1 MQNQY
6 NNYLKR
12 QKQQPINNF
21 KEKVRNSLNGKTVN
35 NTTMPNTTQ
44 AKIQNKVKAMTPT
57 TGTSTNTIGS
67 GSASGVVTPVQ
78 ISNNINAKPIIPNAS
93 QTPLNASEGTPV
105 ITTPVEANQTQ
116 PVNSEGVG
124 GAGLMSLS
132 DVNSSLAV
140 TPEAISGY
148 SVNPKAR
155 TASANSNQRSLVYNP
170 LDPNAIVP
178 GTGGMTQ
185 AEYEAEAKRKQE
197 AGIAL
202 DNPELYNKYVNQSTP
217 YKLAEQILQS
227 QKEQA
232 DKGWQLQEQM
242 FQQQQE
248 ALNKQYEQS
257 KLEAENA
264 YKQAVD
270 TLNEQKY
277 NQMEELNISGTNR
290 GIQYSPQQLGLEN
303 VANINHNKNLV
314 ETSNKRNELLNKLQ
328 IEMNN
333 SLAQL
338 NMSHLQNYNDY
349 QNKLNSYQV
358 DYYEKLMN
366 WNREDNKTEDERA
379 WEQKLLEEKRKWEEA
394 QAQKDKEF
402 QQMMQ
407 ELQNKFDK
415 EQQDSQNSWQSG
427 ENALD
432 RDHQSNESALDRE
445 HDKTLANM
453 GRSGG
458 GYSGYS
464 RGYSRGYSGYSRS
477 YNPYSRGY
485 YGGYQNYDGGMPEV
499 SSAYLED
506 EIAQQA
512 VDNNFKRLSTDA
524 YNAVDSGGV
533 YDLMERAGFYD
544 EFTSPMY
551 NAYYGLNNTV
561 DERLNNTRETA
572 LKHLINK
579 SVARS
584 TNGAYN
590 IGDTVYQ
597 HRSPL
602 RQSYIDEVNRTKE
615 RTKAKVM
622 NRFSNDNFAQMKQ
635 NYKANTDKMYNEIMD
650 KNYKSKYASTEKKEN
665 KTVKRPNKITTKYQT
680 ASERVKSSAKN
691 KSTTKIPKK
700 PSTEKKKYQTS
711 VQKVS
716 SAKNSSKK
724 TTTKKTAT
732 KKVDFKSSA
741 KKTTSSSSKK
751 KYTTSV
757 QKVTS
762 NNKKTTTK
770 KKSFLDKVK
779 KKLFKK

>member
-67 GSASGVVTPVQ
+67 GSASGVSTPVQ
-78 ISNNINAKPIIPNAS
+78 TPNNINSRAVTPNAS

-116 PVNSEGVG
+116 PTNAEGVG

-132 DVNSSLAV
+132 DVNSALAV
-140 TPEAISGY
+140 TPEATSGY
-148 SVNPKAR
+148 SVNPNAR
-155 TASANSNQRSLVYNP
+155 TINASANQRGLVYNP

-185 AEYEAEAKRKQE
+185 AEYEAEAKRKLE

-202 DNPELYNKYVNQSTP
+202 DNPELYNKYTNQSTP

-232 DKGWQLQEQM
+232 NKGWQLQEQM

-264 YKQAVD
+264 YKQSVD

-277 NQMEELNISGTNR
+277 NQMEELNVSGTNR

-338 NMSHLQNYNDY
+338 NMGHLQNYNDY
-349 QNKLNSYQV
+349 QNKLNGYQT
-358 DYYEKLMN
+358 DYFEKLMN
-366 WNREDNKTEDERA
+366 WNREDNKEQSNRD
-379 WEQKLLEEKRKWEEA
+379 WEQKLLEEKRAWEEA

-415 EQQDSQNSWQSG
+415 EQQNSQNNWQSG

-432 RDHQSNESALDRE
+432 RE
-445 HDKTLANM
+445 HDKEM
-453 GRSGG
+453 SKGRSGG
-458 GYSGYS
+458 GGYS
-464 RGYSRGYSGYSRS
+464 RGGYGGYSRGYSRS

-485 YGGYQNYDGGMPEV
+485 YNGWDSYDGGEV
-499 SSAYLED
+499 NAETLND
-506 EIAQQA
+506 EITQQA
-512 VDNNFKRLSTDA
+512 VDNKFKQLSTDV
-524 YNAVDSGGV
+524 YNAVDTGGV
-533 YDLMERAGFYD
+533 YDLMERASIYND
-544 EFTSPMY
+544 SVSPMY
-551 NAYYGLNNTV
+551 NAYYGLNKTV

-584 TNGAYN
+584 TNGSYN

-597 HRSPL
+597 HKSPL
-602 RQSYIDEVNRTKE
+602 RKDYIDKVKKTQEK
-615 RTKAKVM
+615 TKAKVM
-622 NRFSNDNFAQMKQ
+622 NRFSNDNFAKMKQ
-635 NYKANTDKMYNEIMD
+635 NHKANVESIHNDIMNGS
-650 KNYKSKYASTEKKEN
+650 KNKNSKN
-665 KTVKRPNKITTKYQT
+665 KTSKQKEKNAKKQEKVKAQQKKRVEINKNFG
-680 ASERVKSSAKN
+680 AKN
-691 KSTTKIPKK
+691 QAYIKK
-700 PSTEKKKYQTS
+700 QMAEKKKQ
-711 VQKVS
+711 QEK
-716 SAKNSSKK
+716 
-724 TTTKKTAT
+724 TKK
-732 KKVDFKSSA
+732 FK
-741 KKTTSSSSKK
+741 
-751 KYTTSV
+751 
-757 QKVTS
+757 
-762 NNKKTTTK
+762 
-770 KKSFLDKVK
+770 DKVK
-779 KKLFKK
+779 KTVKKIFKKK

>member
-35 NTTMPNTTQ
+35 NTTMPNTAQ
-44 AKIQNKVKAMTPT
+44 ANIQNKVKAMTPT
-57 TGTSTNTIGS
+57 NGTSTIGS

-78 ISNNINAKPIIPNAS
+78 TPNNINAKPITPNAP
-93 QTPLNASEGTPV
+93 QTPLNALEGTPV
-105 ITTPVEANQTQ
+105 ITTPVETNQTQ
-116 PVNSEGVG
+116 PINAEGVG

-132 DVNSSLAV
+132 DVNSALAV
-140 TPEAISGY
+140 TPEATSGY

-155 TASANSNQRSLVYNP
+155 TTNASANQRSLVYNP

-407 ELQNKFDK
+407 EMQNKFDK
-415 EQQDSQNSWQSG
+415 EQQNSQNSWQSG

-432 RDHQSNESALDRE
+432 RE
-445 HDKTLANM
+445 HDKNM
-453 GRSGG
+453 ASKSRSGG

-464 RGYSRGYSGYSRS
+464 RRGYSGYSRS

-485 YGGYQNYDGGMPEV
+485 YNGWDSYDGGEV
-499 SSAYLED
+499 SSKTLDD
-506 EIAQQA
+506 EITQQA
-512 VDNNFKRLSTDA
+512 VDNKFKQLSTDV
-524 YNAVDSGGV
+524 YNAVDTGGV
-533 YDLMERAGFYD
+533 YDLMERASIYNDFV
-544 EFTSPMY
+544 SPMY
-551 NAYYGLNNTV
+551 DTYYGLNKTV

-572 LKHLINK
+572 LKHLVNK

-597 HRSPL
+597 HKSPL
-602 RQSYIDEVNRTKE
+602 RKEYIDKVKKTQE
-615 RTKAKVM
+615 RTKNEVYQKFSKNPKTKFDSKNRANVESIHEKV
-622 NRFSNDNFAQMKQ
+622 
-635 NYKANTDKMYNEIMD
+635 MD
-650 KNYKSKYASTEKKEN
+650 KNHKSKYASTEKKNKTSKQQEINKKFGEKNVAHIKKQQAKQKEKNAKKQEN
-665 KTVKRPNKITTKYQT
+665 KAKKQEKAKAQQKKRIEINKKFG
-680 ASERVKSSAKN
+680 AKN
-691 KSTTKIPKK
+691 QAYIKK
-700 PSTEKKKYQTS
+700 QMAEKKKQ
-711 VQKVS
+711 QEK
-716 SAKNSSKK
+716 
-724 TTTKKTAT
+724 TKK
-732 KKVDFKSSA
+732 FK
-741 KKTTSSSSKK
+741 
-751 KYTTSV
+751 
-757 QKVTS
+757 
-762 NNKKTTTK
+762 
-770 KKSFLDKVK
+770 DKVK
-779 KKLFKK
+779 KTVKKIFKKK

>member
-44 AKIQNKVKAMTPT
+44 SKIQNKVKAMTPT
-57 TGTSTNTIGS
+57 NGTSTIGS

-78 ISNNINAKPIIPNAS
+78 TPNNINARTITPNAS
-93 QTPLNASEGTPV
+93 QTPLNAAEGTPV

-116 PVNSEGVG
+116 PINAEGVG

-132 DVNSSLAV
+132 DVNSALAV
-140 TPEAISGY
+140 TPEATSGY
-148 SVNPKAR
+148 NVNPKAR
-155 TASANSNQRSLVYNP
+155 TINASANQRNLVYNP

-185 AEYEAEAKRKQE
+185 AEYEAEVKRKQE
-197 AGIAL
+197 AGISL
-202 DNPELYNKYVNQSTP
+202 DNQELYNKYLNQSTP
-217 YKLAEQILQS
+217 YKYAEQILQS

-232 DKGWQLQEQM
+232 NKGWELQQQM

-407 ELQNKFDK
+407 EMQNKFDK
-415 EQQDSQNSWQSG
+415 EQQDNQNNWQSG

-432 RDHQSNESALDRE
+432 RN
-445 HDKTLANM
+445 HDKEMASKS
-453 GRSGG
+453 RSGG

-464 RGYSRGYSGYSRS
+464 RGGYSGYSRS

-485 YGGYQNYDGGMPEV
+485 YNGWDSYDGGEV
-499 SSAYLED
+499 SAQALED
-506 EIAQQA
+506 EITQQA
-512 VDNNFKRLSTDA
+512 IDNKFKQLSTDV
-524 YNAVDSGGV
+524 YNAVDTGGV
-533 YDLMERAGFYD
+533 YDLMERAGIYSD
-544 EFTSPMY
+544 SVAPMY
-551 NAYYGLNNTV
+551 DTYYGLNKTV

-572 LKHLINK
+572 LKHLVNK

-597 HRSPL
+597 HKSPL
-602 RQSYIDEVNRTKE
+602 RKDYI
-615 RTKAKVM
+615 
-622 NRFSNDNFAQMKQ
+622 
-635 NYKANTDKMYNEIMD
+635 
-650 KNYKSKYASTEKKEN
+650 
-665 KTVKRPNKITTKYQT
+665 
-680 ASERVKSSAKN
+680 
-691 KSTTKIPKK
+691 
-700 PSTEKKKYQTS
+700 
-711 VQKVS
+711 
-716 SAKNSSKK
+716 
-724 TTTKKTAT
+724 
-732 KKVDFKSSA
+732 
-741 KKTTSSSSKK
+741 
-751 KYTTSV
+751 
-757 QKVTS
+757 
-762 NNKKTTTK
+762 
-770 KKSFLDKVK
+770 DKVK
-779 KKLFKK
+779 KTQERTKNEVYQKFSKNPKTKFDSKVRANVESIHEKVMGNKNNKTSNKKSNSSKSNDVNKKLGAKNSASIKKQQTKQKEKNAKKQEKAKAQQNKRVEINKKFGAKNQAYIKKQMEDKKKQQEKAKKFKDKVKKTVKKIFKKK

>member
-21 KEKVRNSLNGKTVN
+21 KEKVINSLNGKTVN
-35 NTTMPNTTQ
+35 NTTMPNTVQT
-44 AKIQNKVKAMTPT
+44 KVQNKVKAMTPT
-57 TGTSTNTIGS
+57 SGTSTNTIGS
-67 GSASGVVTPVQ
+67 GSASGVSTPVQ
-78 ISNNINAKPIIPNAS
+78 TPNNINSRAITPNAS

-116 PVNSEGVG
+116 PTNIEG

-132 DVNSSLAV
+132 DVNSALAV
-140 TPEAISGY
+140 TPETTSGY
-148 SVNPKAR
+148 SVNSNAR
-155 TASANSNQRSLVYNP
+155 GIDAGANQRGLVYNP

-185 AEYEAEAKRKQE
+185 AEYEAEAKRKLD

-202 DNPELYNKYVNQSTP
+202 DNPELYNKYTNQSTP
-217 YKLAEQILQS
+217 YKLADQILQS

-232 DKGWQLQEQM
+232 NKGWQLQEQM

-248 ALNKQYEQS
+248 ALKKQHEQS

-264 YKQAVD
+264 YKQSVD

-277 NQMEELNISGTNR
+277 NQMEELNVSGTNR

-338 NMSHLQNYNDY
+338 NMGHLQNYNDY
-349 QNKLNSYQV
+349 QNKLNGYQT
-358 DYYEKLMN
+358 DYFEKLMN
-366 WNREDNKTEDERA
+366 WNREDNKTQNDRD
-379 WEQKLLEEKRKWEEA
+379 WEQKLLEEKRAWEEA

-415 EQQDSQNSWQSG
+415 EQQDSQNNWQSG

-432 RDHQSNESALDRE
+432 RN
-445 HDKTLANM
+445 HDKEMAENS
-453 GRSGG
+453 RSGG
-458 GYSGYS
+458 GGYS
-464 RGYSRGYSGYSRS
+464 RGGYSRRGYSGYSRS

-485 YGGYQNYDGGMPEV
+485 YNGWNNYDGGEV
-499 SSAYLED
+499 NAETLND
-506 EIAQQA
+506 EITQQA
-512 VDNNFKRLSTDA
+512 VDNKFKQLSTDV
-524 YNAVDSGGV
+524 YNAVDTGGV
-533 YDLMERAGFYD
+533 YDLMERASIYND
-544 EFTSPMY
+544 SVSPMY
-551 NAYYGLNNTV
+551 NSYYGLNKTV

-584 TNGAYN
+584 TNGSYN

-597 HRSPL
+597 HKSPL
-602 RQSYIDEVNRTKE
+602 RKDYIDKVKKTQE

-622 NRFSNDNFAQMKQ
+622 NKFSNDNFAKMKQ
-635 NYKANTDKMYNEIMD
+635 NHKANVESIHNDIMNGS
-650 KNYKSKYASTEKKEN
+650 KNKNSKN
-665 KTVKRPNKITTKYQT
+665 KTSKQKEKNTKKQEKAKAQQNKRVEINK
-680 ASERVKSSAKN
+680 SFGAKN
-691 KSTTKIPKK
+691 QAYIKK
-700 PSTEKKKYQTS
+700 QMAEKKKQ
-711 VQKVS
+711 QEK
-716 SAKNSSKK
+716 
-724 TTTKKTAT
+724 TKK
-732 KKVDFKSSA
+732 FK
-741 KKTTSSSSKK
+741 
-751 KYTTSV
+751 
-757 QKVTS
+757 
-762 NNKKTTTK
+762 
-770 KKSFLDKVK
+770 DKVK
-779 KKLFKK
+779 KTVKKIFKKK

>member
-44 AKIQNKVKAMTPT
+44 ATIQNKVKAMTPT
-57 TGTSTNTIGS
+57 TGTSTNTTGS
-67 GSASGVVTPVQ
+67 GSASGISTPVQ
-78 ISNNINAKPIIPNAS
+78 TPNNINSRAIIPNTS

-105 ITTPVEANQTQ
+105 ITTPVETNQTQ
-116 PVNSEGVG
+116 PINAEGVG

-132 DVNSSLAV
+132 DVNSALAV
-140 TPEAISGY
+140 TPETTNGY
-148 SVNPKAR
+148 NVNSNAR
-155 TASANSNQRSLVYNP
+155 TASANQRGLVYNP

-185 AEYEAEAKRKQE
+185 AEYEAEAKRKLD

-202 DNPELYNKYVNQSTP
+202 DNPELYNKYTSQSTP
-217 YKLAEQILQS
+217 YKLADQILQS

-232 DKGWQLQEQM
+232 NKGWQLQEQM

-248 ALNKQYEQS
+248 ALKKQHEQS

-264 YKQAVD
+264 YKQSVD

-277 NQMEELNISGTNR
+277 NQMEELNVSGTNR

-338 NMSHLQNYNDY
+338 NMGHLQNYNDY
-349 QNKLNSYQV
+349 QNKLNGYQT
-358 DYYEKLMN
+358 DYFEKLMN
-366 WNREDNKTEDERA
+366 WNREDNKTQDNRD
-379 WEQKLLEEKRKWEEA
+379 WEQKLLEEKRAWEEA

-415 EQQDSQNSWQSG
+415 EQQDSQNNWQSG
-427 ENALD
+427 ENKLD
-432 RDHQSNESALDRE
+432 RDH
-445 HDKTLANM
+445 DKEMADNS
-453 GRSGG
+453 RSGG
-458 GYSGYS
+458 GGYS
-464 RGYSRGYSGYSRS
+464 RGGYSRRGYSGYSRS

-485 YGGYQNYDGGMPEV
+485 YGGYQNYDGGEI
-499 SSAYLED
+499 SADTLND
-506 EIAQQA
+506 EITQQA
-512 VDNNFKRLSTDA
+512 VDNKFKQLSTDV
-524 YNAVDSGGV
+524 YNAVDTGGV
-533 YDLMERAGFYD
+533 YDLMERASIYND
-544 EFTSPMY
+544 SVSPMY
-551 NAYYGLNNTV
+551 NSYYGLNKTV

-597 HRSPL
+597 HKSPL
-602 RQSYIDEVNRTKE
+602 RKDYIDKVKKTQEG
-615 RTKAKVM
+615 TKAKVM
-622 NRFSNDNFAQMKQ
+622 NRFSNDNFAKMKQ
-635 NYKANTDKMYNEIMD
+635 NHKANVESIHNDIMKGS
-650 KNYKSKYASTEKKEN
+650 KNKNSKN
-665 KTVKRPNKITTKYQT
+665 KTSKQKEKNTKKQEKAKAQQKKRVEINK
-680 ASERVKSSAKN
+680 SFGAKN
-691 KSTTKIPKK
+691 QAYIKK
-700 PSTEKKKYQTS
+700 QMAEKKKQ
-711 VQKVS
+711 QEK
-716 SAKNSSKK
+716 
-724 TTTKKTAT
+724 TKK
-732 KKVDFKSSA
+732 FK
-741 KKTTSSSSKK
+741 
-751 KYTTSV
+751 
-757 QKVTS
+757 
-762 NNKKTTTK
+762 
-770 KKSFLDKVK
+770 DKVK
-779 KKLFKK
+779 KTVKKIFKKK

>member
-78 ISNNINAKPIIPNAS
+78 TLNNINAKPFIPNAS

-105 ITTPVEANQTQ
+105 ITTPVETNQTQ
-116 PVNSEGVG
+116 PINAEGVG

-132 DVNSSLAV
+132 DVNSALAV
-140 TPEAISGY
+140 TPEATSGY

-155 TASANSNQRSLVYNP
+155 TTNASANQRSLVYNP

-185 AEYEAEAKRKQE
+185 AEYEAEAKRKLE

-202 DNPELYNKYVNQSTP
+202 DNQELYNKYVNQSTP

-402 QQMMQ
+402 QQAMQ
-407 ELQNKFDK
+407 EMQNKFDK
-415 EQQDSQNSWQSG
+415 EQQNSQNSWQSG

-432 RDHQSNESALDRE
+432 RE
-445 HDKTLANM
+445 HDKNM
-453 GRSGG
+453 ASKSRSGG

-464 RGYSRGYSGYSRS
+464 RRGYSGYSRS

-485 YGGYQNYDGGMPEV
+485 YNGWDSYDGGEV
-499 SSAYLED
+499 NAKTLDD
-506 EIAQQA
+506 EITQQA
-512 VDNNFKRLSTDA
+512 VDNKFKQLSTDV
-524 YNAVDSGGV
+524 YNAVDTGGV
-533 YDLMERAGFYD
+533 YDLMERASIYNDFV
-544 EFTSPMY
+544 SPMY
-551 NAYYGLNNTV
+551 DTYYGLNKTV

-572 LKHLINK
+572 LKHLVNK

-597 HRSPL
+597 HKSPL
-602 RQSYIDEVNRTKE
+602 RKEYIDKVKKTQE
-615 RTKAKVM
+615 RTKNEVYQKFSKNPKTKFDSKNRANVESIHEKV
-622 NRFSNDNFAQMKQ
+622 
-635 NYKANTDKMYNEIMD
+635 MD
-650 KNYKSKYASTEKKEN
+650 KNHKSKYASTEKKNKTSKQQEINKKFGEKNVAHIKKQQAKQKEKNAKKQEN
-665 KTVKRPNKITTKYQT
+665 KAKKQEKAKAQQKKRIEINKKFG
-680 ASERVKSSAKN
+680 AKN
-691 KSTTKIPKK
+691 QAYIKK
-700 PSTEKKKYQTS
+700 QMAEKKKQ
-711 VQKVS
+711 QEK
-716 SAKNSSKK
+716 
-724 TTTKKTAT
+724 TKK
-732 KKVDFKSSA
+732 FK
-741 KKTTSSSSKK
+741 
-751 KYTTSV
+751 
-757 QKVTS
+757 
-762 NNKKTTTK
+762 
-770 KKSFLDKVK
+770 DKVK
-779 KKLFKK
+779 KTVKKIFKKK

>member
-44 AKIQNKVKAMTPT
+44 AKIQNKVKTMTPT
-57 TGTSTNTIGS
+57 TGMSTNTIGS
-67 GSASGVVTPVQ
+67 GSASGVSTPVQ
-78 ISNNINAKPIIPNAS
+78 TPNNINSRAITPNAS

-116 PVNSEGVG
+116 PVNAEGVG

-132 DVNSSLAV
+132 DVNSALAV
-140 TPEAISGY
+140 TPEATSGY

-155 TASANSNQRSLVYNP
+155 TINASANQRSLVYNP

-185 AEYEAEAKRKQE
+185 AEYEAEAKRKLE

-202 DNPELYNKYVNQSTP
+202 DNQELYNKYVNQSTP
-217 YKLAEQILQS
+217 YKLADQILQS

-407 ELQNKFDK
+407 EMQNKFDK
-415 EQQDSQNSWQSG
+415 EQQDSQNNWQSG

-432 RDHQSNESALDRE
+432 RN
-445 HDKTLANM
+445 HDKEMASKS
-453 GRSGG
+453 RSGG

-464 RGYSRGYSGYSRS
+464 RGGYSGYSRS

-485 YGGYQNYDGGMPEV
+485 YNGWDSYDGGEV
-499 SSAYLED
+499 NAETLND
-506 EIAQQA
+506 EITQQA
-512 VDNNFKRLSTDA
+512 VDNKFKQLSTDV
-524 YNAVDSGGV
+524 YNAVDTGGV
-533 YDLMERAGFYD
+533 YDLMERASIYNDFV
-544 EFTSPMY
+544 SPMY
-551 NAYYGLNNTV
+551 DTYYGLNKTV

-572 LKHLINK
+572 LKHLVNK

-597 HRSPL
+597 HKSPL
-602 RQSYIDEVNRTKE
+602 RKEYI
-615 RTKAKVM
+615 
-622 NRFSNDNFAQMKQ
+622 
-635 NYKANTDKMYNEIMD
+635 
-650 KNYKSKYASTEKKEN
+650 
-665 KTVKRPNKITTKYQT
+665 
-680 ASERVKSSAKN
+680 
-691 KSTTKIPKK
+691 
-700 PSTEKKKYQTS
+700 
-711 VQKVS
+711 
-716 SAKNSSKK
+716 
-724 TTTKKTAT
+724 
-732 KKVDFKSSA
+732 
-741 KKTTSSSSKK
+741 
-751 KYTTSV
+751 
-757 QKVTS
+757 
-762 NNKKTTTK
+762 
-770 KKSFLDKVK
+770 DKVK
-779 KKLFKK
+779 KTQERTKNEVYQKFSKNPKTKFDSKVRANVESIHEKVMGNKNNKTSNKKSNSSKSNDVNKKLGAKNSASIKKQQTKQKEKNAKKQEKAKAQQNKRVEINKKFGAKNQAYIKKQMEDKKKQQEKAKKFKDKVKKAVKKIFKKN

>member
-57 TGTSTNTIGS
+57 SGTSTNTIGS
-67 GSASGVVTPVQ
+67 GSASGVFTPVQ
-78 ISNNINAKPIIPNAS
+78 TPNNINSRAITPNAS
-93 QTPLNASEGTPV
+93 QTPLNVSEGTPV
-105 ITTPVEANQTQ
+105 ITTPVETNQAQ
-116 PVNSEGVG
+116 PVNAEGVG

-132 DVNSSLAV
+132 DVNSALAV
-140 TPEAISGY
+140 TSEATSGY
-148 SVNPKAR
+148 NVNPNAR
-155 TASANSNQRSLVYNP
+155 GIDASAKQRGLVYNP
-170 LDPNAIVP
+170 LNPNAIVP

-185 AEYEAEAKRKQE
+185 AEYEAEAKRKLE

-202 DNPELYNKYVNQSTP
+202 DNPELYNKYTSQSTP

-232 DKGWQLQEQM
+232 NKGWQLQEQM

-264 YKQAVD
+264 YKQSVD

-338 NMSHLQNYNDY
+338 NMGHLQNYNDY
-349 QNKLNSYQV
+349 QNKLNGYQT
-358 DYYEKLMN
+358 DYFEKLMN

-402 QQMMQ
+402 QQTMQ

-415 EQQDSQNSWQSG
+415 EQQDSQNNWQSG

-432 RDHQSNESALDRE
+432 RE
-445 HDKTLANM
+445 HDKNM
-453 GRSGG
+453 ASKSRSGG

-464 RGYSRGYSGYSRS
+464 SRGYSGYSRS

-485 YGGYQNYDGGMPEV
+485 YGGYQNYDGGSV
-499 SSAYLED
+499 DLSDDINARAY
-506 EIAQQA
+506 IATA
-512 VDNNFKRLSTDA
+512 NEYSDDDFDA
-524 YNAVDSGGV
+524 YNS
-533 YDLMERAGFYD
+533 LM
-544 EFTSPMY
+544 SPY
-551 NAYYGLNNTV
+551 NADSRASAYRTRM
-561 DERLNNTRETA
+561 DEMIDFAKQNGADNETMRSLYNTRDRAVKQMFENHSGYKNYGGDA
-572 LKHLINK
+572 IKRGDDKVKFYQKH
-579 SVARS
+579 V
-584 TNGAYN
+584 TNSL
-590 IGDTVYQ
+590 D
-597 HRSPL
+597 R
-602 RQSYIDEVNRTKE
+602 
-615 RTKAKVM
+615 M
-622 NRFSNDNFAQMKQ
+622 
-635 NYKANTDKMYNEIMD
+635 KANQAESIM
-650 KNYKSKYASTEKKEN
+650 KRMRNTKKEDKREISKSNKTKQN
-665 KTVKRPNKITTKYQT
+665 KTVEK
-680 ASERVKSSAKN
+680 VKKSVSNSAKN
-691 KSTTKIPKK
+691 LKKNTNTKN
-700 PSTEKKKYQTS
+700 
-711 VQKVS
+711 
-716 SAKNSSKK
+716 ASKK
-724 TTTKKTAT
+724 TQKAIANSKKN
-732 KKVDFKSSA
+732 VNKSLNNA
-741 KKTTSSSSKK
+741 KKNIKKSTANSKK
-751 KYTTSV
+751 NV
-757 QKVTS
+757 
-762 NNKKTTTK
+762 
-770 KKSFLDKVK
+770 KKSTNNAMKNLK
-779 KKLFKK
+779 KNIGRLFGKK